1 MNNDPILVEKS
12 NTEIATKK
20 NLASLPEAGS
30 AVRSYSQSRQQQ
42 RHRSRSR
49 SNPRE
54 KKENN
59 NSDPN
64 DSISG
69 TDLEIRSR
77 PRGKSTEGVEMIDRS
92 QIMCEGPDSSSG
104 DTNKYVET
112 RSDQQENNQ
121 SKNCSQKQGLH
132 KKRVLMSP
140 GVRPVRVTPDSA
152 LAVSTNSRQLF
163 PTAREE
169 LHPKV
174 AEKIIPAMSPLH
186 STTTRDRDTEREH
199 QDIPRTPNYPSNIH
213 GFLEGLADGLRN
225 VCINSVPHRPR
236 SLNLL

>member
-49 SNPRE
+49 SSPRE

-59 NSDPN
+59 SSDPN

-69 TDLEIRSR
+69 TDSEIRSR

-104 DTNKYVET
+104 DTNNDFEI
-112 RSDQQENNQ
+112 RSDQQEKHR
-121 SKNCSQKQGLH
+121 SKNCGQNQGLH

-140 GVRPVRVTPDSA
+140 GVRPVRITTDSA
-152 LAVSTNSRQLF
+152 SALSTNSRQLF
-163 PTAREE
+163 PTACEE
-169 LHPKV
+169 SRPKI
-174 AEKIIPAMSPLH
+174 AEKVVPATSPSH
-186 STTTRDRDTEREH
+186 STTKRDRDTERDH